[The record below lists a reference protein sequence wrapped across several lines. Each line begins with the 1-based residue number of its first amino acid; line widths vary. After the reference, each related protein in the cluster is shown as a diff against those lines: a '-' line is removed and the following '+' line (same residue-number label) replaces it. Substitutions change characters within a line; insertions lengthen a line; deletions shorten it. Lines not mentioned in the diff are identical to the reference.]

1 MSKNYKDDIYS
12 QISEAHKCNHCFDEF
27 VKVYEKGIE
36 SWKDNLIVKN
46 NFPQML
52 PKLPREPRYTLV
64 SILLPVVPISPNET
78 KLLLN
83 YLNKKYLE
91 NGEKDIEET
100 ISRLGNVFSGIIIN
114 FHHTLYIMN
123 CNLD

>member
-12 QISEAHKCNHCFDEF
+12 QIAGARKCNYCFDEF
-27 VKVYEKGIE
+27 VKVCEKGIE
-36 SWKDNLIVKN
+36 SWKYNLIAKN
-46 NFPQML
+46 NFPRML

-83 YLNKKYLE
+83 YLNEKYLE
-91 NGEKDIEET
+91 NDEKDI
-100 ISRLGNVFSGIIIN
+100 GGDYF
-114 FHHTLYIMN
+114 TLRKCFFRNNYK
-123 CNLD
+123 LSSHFVHYEL

>member
-78 KLLLN
+78 KLFCQRKLPLSCFSFTASSG
-83 YLNKKYLE
+83 KE
-91 NGEKDIEET
+91 HGGGPCSCSH
-100 ISRLGNVFSGIIIN
+100 ISYFEPLF
-114 FHHTLYIMN
+114 
-123 CNLD
+123 